1 MGKMRFASDS
11 KWEDIVGYSRAI
23 RVGNV
28 VEISGTVAVDAEN
41 QIQGEGNVYQQTLY
55 ILNKIISFVEKAGG
69 KKEDIVRTRIFVTDI
84 SKWEEVGKAHGE
96 IFREIKPVTSMIEVK
111 SLISKEYLVEIEAS
125 AIIQEE

>member
-1 MGKMRFASDS
+1 MRFASDS